1 MKATAK
7 DKFETW
13 MEKDSDKPPESNWQ
27 KWERNGFT
35 SSEKRVLAT
44 HIFGES
50 WQEMCGK
57 KFANMRRSAFEK
69 GGCAISASGKND
81 HLIKVENF
89 GPVWPHPP
97 GTKGG
102 NGQPRMNR
110 NCKFGCVC

>member
-1 MKATAK
+1 VKATAK
-7 DKFETW
+7 DKLETW
-13 MEKDSDKPPESNWQ
+13 MEKDSEKPPESNWQ

-50 WQEMCGK
+50 WQDMASK
-57 KFANMRRSAFEK
+57 KFGNMRRSAFEK